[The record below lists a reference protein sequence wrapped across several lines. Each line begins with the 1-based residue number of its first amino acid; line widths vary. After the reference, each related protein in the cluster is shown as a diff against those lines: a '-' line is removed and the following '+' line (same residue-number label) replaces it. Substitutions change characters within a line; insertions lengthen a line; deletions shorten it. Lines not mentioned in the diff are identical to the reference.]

1 MEQHVSKYRNQFCS
15 VEIFTTEK
23 VCEIITHISYK
34 GANVENKM
42 SSLEGFIVQDADRL
56 DAIGA
61 IGIGRA
67 FAYGGYK
74 DRPMYDPELPPQIH
88 STFEQYKNSKSAT
101 INHFYEKLLLLKDMM
116 NTSTAKRIAE
126 QRHEV
131 MVKFL
136 DQFMKEWDGEVIF
149 LHEVGKGAADR
160 SYGVQ
165 VAKLAGLP
173 AAVIERAKA
182 VLHQLEADGS
192 ASKSHKLIDDLPLF
206 SAEVRQAPKAAKKTD
221 VLGEA
226 LGAVNPD
233 DLSPKEA
240 LELVYR
246 LKHLAAQK

>member
-1 MEQHVSKYRNQFCS
+1 
-15 VEIFTTEK
+15 VE
-23 VCEIITHISYK
+23 H
-34 GANVENKM
+34 
-42 SSLEGFIVQDADRL
+42 L
-56 DAIGA
+56 
-61 IGIGRA
+61 
-67 FAYGGYK
+67 
-74 DRPMYDPELPPQIH
+74 
-88 STFEQYKNSKSAT
+88 
-101 INHFYEKLLLLKDMM
+101 
-116 NTSTAKRIAE
+116 
-126 QRHEV
+126 HEV
-131 MVKFL
+131 NRPRALFATHFHEMTALSSKLSRLHNVTMKV
-136 DQFMKEWDGEVIF
+136 KEWDGEVIF

-206 SAEVRQAPKAAKKTD
+206 SAQVRQAPKAVKKTD

-240 LELVYR
+240 LELVYQ
-246 LKHLAAQK
+246 LKQLLAGG